1 MSIREISAEQVTE
14 AVRRL
19 AIKANIDLDPAVE
32 EAIRCAR
39 QTEAS
44 PVGQAILD
52 QLIENA
58 AVAREQRIPI
68 CQDTGLA
75 VVFVEIGQDVHV
87 AGSLEDAINEGV
99 RRGYTEGYLRKSVV
113 RDPIDRVNTQDNT
126 PAIIHYEVVPG
137 DRLKITVAPKGIGSE
152 NMSRIYMLKPAQGI
166 EGIEQAVLET
176 VQLAGPNACPP
187 MVIGVGVG
195 GTFEKCAYLAKKALL
210 RSIGDPSKDPFWA
223 AEEKQLLKKVN
234 ETGIGPQGFGGTT
247 TALWLAIETWP
258 THIGGM
264 PVAVNINCHVAR
276 HEEAAL

>member
-1 MSIREISAEQVTE
+1 MSIREISAERVTDVV
-14 AVRRL
+14 ARL
-19 AIKANIDLDPAVE
+19 AIKANVDLDPAVE
-32 EAIRCAR
+32 DAIRAAR
-39 QTEAS
+39 QLEES
-44 PVGQAILD
+44 PVGQTILD

-58 AVAREQRIPI
+58 ALAREQRLPI

-75 VVFVEIGQDVHV
+75 VVFVEVGQDVHV
-87 AGSLEDAINEGV
+87 TGNLEEAINEGV
-99 RRGYTEGYLRKSVV
+99 RRGYVDGYLRKSVV

-126 PAIIHYEVVPG
+126 PAIIHYEIVPG

-176 VQLAGPNACPP
+176 VRLAGPNACPP

-223 AEEKQLLKKVN
+223 AEEGQLLKKVN

-247 TALWLAIETWP
+247 TALWLAIETYP

-276 HEEAAL
+276 HESEEL